1 MAQDITYIGLG
12 DLTYKSTDDG
22 TLMVYGVAT
31 DPTLDVDRQICD
43 PTWLKQAMPQWF
55 TSGANVREQHSS
67 IAAGVGVELAAD
79 GDKWMLKSE
88 VVDPVTQTKVRKK
101 VLKGYSIGIKGAQVI
116 KDDSAPNG
124 RIVGGTIVEVSLV
137 DRPANPSARIEIAK
151 SVNGELTMTDI
162 AKTSDLNADAIQSVD
177 GDGDKAPDETKRSC
191 HECYGQGEIVNPDN
205 NERVTCPT
213 CNGSGEEPVDSS
225 LHHINSSSSHPG
237 ADGDDAKRTASSP
250 SHPGAEKAV
259 EGEIEKGD
267 VAGHEFHGN
276 QYSEIA
282 SKQSASAAS
291 SAAEIGMSPE
301 QHENI
306 AQMHE
311 QAAKAHMMAAKEYSH
326 DRSVKEVTSHV
337 TAAMENQKAADA
349 HRAAATSPSADGTSS
364 AYEAYKAS
372 VNAAG
377 RSSSADWTTHGSYL
391 PGAKAT
397 EADLEKG
404 GPGSGPRKGEG
415 RLHTPAHEASRTDA
429 TEQVG
434 HVKAGWT
441 AVLKDSVPGTLGAKA
456 LTEVQDHISSGGTR
470 DELQAKVDEARTYA
484 DKLAAENKQALTSPI
499 PPDYPEIYRADQ
511 AEATARALELGA
523 NTWDTAAQMANSG
536 TKGASPDSN
545 LFAKGAEAYE
555 TLMTDLEKRAF
566 SKTEREH
573 AAISGQALPGGSFPI
588 KNIQDLKNAIRSFG
602 RAKDKDAAKSH
613 IIARAKALGQTD
625 LIPDNWKNTEAE
637 TEKADHNPADLE
649 SVRTALIALIKSELD
664 EIARGEENEIPDVS
678 ELLTSLSIFL
688 GWWDGEADEGEAPE
702 PFATD
707 TDDQPSGDD
716 MAYIA
721 MGVSPDL
728 IKSATSAEAT
738 DEIRDEL
745 RTEIVKALG
754 LDDSTTKA
762 ALAEAKEELTLLKAE
777 LAAVKEMA
785 APGGPALRQ
794 TQVQANK
801 SGQVDQ
807 LRSEADRLRKT
818 ASQVIDTS
826 LRNAY
831 IEKALKLEHD
841 ADAIARN

>member
-162 AKTSDLNADAIQSVD
+162 AKGGPGSGPHPGDGAKQLAESASQKSNQTVAGHNSAMESHFAIADAHQAAANEIKDNAKSEGRSLTSQEQKQVDAHEYAKDLHSQAAEAHDAAKFNLETGKPSNVTNDTSAMAAAFSRDAAQASADTNKADKPEVTKTSDLNADAIQSVD
-177 GDGDKAPDETKRSC
+177 GAGDKAPDETKRSC

-237 ADGDDAKRTASSP
+237 ADGDDAK
-250 SHPGAEKAV
+250 
-259 EGEIEKGD
+259 
-267 VAGHEFHGN
+267 
-276 QYSEIA
+276 
-282 SKQSASAAS
+282 
-291 SAAEIGMSPE
+291 
-301 QHENI
+301 
-306 AQMHE
+306 
-311 QAAKAHMMAAKEYSH
+311 AHMMAAQEYSH

-397 EADLEKG
+397 EADLK
-404 GPGSGPRKGEG
+404 
-415 RLHTPAHEASRTDA
+415 
-429 TEQVG
+429 
-434 HVKAGWT
+434 
-441 AVLKDSVPGTLGAKA
+441 
-456 LTEVQDHISSGGTR
+456 
-470 DELQAKVDEARTYA
+470 
-484 DKLAAENKQALTSPI
+484 
-499 PPDYPEIYRADQ
+499 
-511 AEATARALELGA
+511 
-523 NTWDTAAQMANSG
+523 
-536 TKGASPDSN
+536 
-545 LFAKGAEAYE
+545 
-555 TLMTDLEKRAF
+555 KRAF

-588 KNIQDLKNAIRSFG
+588 KNIQDLKNAIQSFG

-613 IIARAKALGQTD
+613 IIARAKALGQMN

>member
-1 MAQDITYIGLG
+1 MAQDITYVGLG
-12 DLTYKSTDDG
+12 DLTYKSTEDG
-22 TLMVYGVAT
+22 TLLVYGVAT

-43 PTWLKQAMPQWF
+43 PSWLKQAMPQWF

-116 KDDSAPNG
+116 KDDAAPNG

-151 SVNGELTMTDI
+151 SVNGELTMTELEPTADVAKGGPGSGPHPRGAGDLVTHSDYKAYHDDMAETHHDAADKAEAAGNRVEAANQRMTAELHENAATAHRLQAAKAGGDWNSPVEAGKI
-162 AKTSDLNADAIQSVD
+162 SELAMAATKINPVQEGKSTDAEIAKGDVAKTSDLNAEAIETVD
-177 GDGDKAPDETKRSC
+177 GAGDKAPSEEKRSC
-191 HECYGQGEIVNPDN
+191 HRCFGQGEVVDPDTN
-205 NERVTCPT
+205 DRVTCPV
-213 CNGSGEEPVDSS
+213 CNGSGEEPEDST
-225 LHHINSSSSHPG
+225 LHHINQSPSHPG
-237 ADGDDAKRTASSP
+237 ADGNDEKTVNQSP
-250 SHPGAEKAV
+250 SHPGAEKDADAEV
-259 EGEIEKGD
+259 TKGD

-276 QYSEIA
+276 QY
-282 SKQSASAAS
+282 
-291 SAAEIGMSPE
+291 AEG
-301 QHENI
+301 
-306 AQMHE
+306 
-311 QAAKAHMMAAKEYSH
+311 
-326 DRSVKEVTSHV
+326 
-337 TAAMENQKAADA
+337 
-349 HRAAATSPSADGTSS
+349 G
-364 AYEAYKAS
+364 
-372 VNAAG
+372 
-377 RSSSADWTTHGSYL
+377 
-391 PGAKAT
+391 GA
-397 EADLEKG
+397 
-404 GPGSGPRKGEG
+404 
-415 RLHTPAHEASRTDA
+415 HTPAHEATRADA
-429 TEQVG
+429 
-434 HVKAGWT
+434 VKAIESYQTGWNGNQRGPELS
-441 AVLKDSVPGTLGAKA
+441 AGNHSLEDAKSLIA
-456 LTEVQDHISSGGTR
+456 SGGTR
-470 DELQAKVDEARTYA
+470 DDLQAKADEARAYA
-484 DKLAAENKQALTSPI
+484 DKLHESNKQGFISGAAGQGAYPTSAELKGANI
-499 PPDYPEIYRADQ
+499 
-511 AEATARALELGA
+511 AEAQAQTLRDAG
-523 NTWDTAAQMANSG
+523 TMWDAIAKTNGNKSAEADV
-536 TKGASPDSN
+536 T
-545 LFAKGAEAYE
+545 AKGAEAYDA
-555 TLMTDLEKRAF
+555 LMADLEKRAF

-573 AAISGQALPGGSFPI
+573 AAISGQALPSGAFPI
-588 KNIQDLKNAIRSFG
+588 KNIQDLKNAIQSFG
-602 RAKDKDAAKSH
+602 RAKDKDAAKAH
-613 IIARAKALGQTD
+613 IIARAKALGQTN

-637 TEKADHNPADLE
+637 TSKADHNPADLE
-649 SVRTALIALIKSELD
+649 SVRTALISLIKSELD
-664 EIARGEENEIPDVS
+664 EIARGEENEIADVS

-688 GWWDGEADEGEAPE
+688 GWWGGEADEGETPA
-702 PFATD
+702 PFATTD

-728 IKSATSAEAT
+728 IKSATSEEAT
-738 DEIRDEL
+738 DEIRAEL
-745 RTEIVKALG
+745 RNEIVKALG

-794 TQVQANK
+794 TQVQSNK